1 MGHGSQGRL
10 WAAVAMTGLLGA
22 CVEPLAPPAA
32 PPPAPPVAPAQPSA
46 DSQAMRD
53 HLARVQAAYLDQ
65 GRLRTETA
73 PKDAP
78 FTARQLTEN
87 FLRIAFYDEFTPV
100 GGTLVARRTATHLRR
115 WESPIR
121 MNVEFGPTVPAGQQ
135 LADRTE
141 IAHFVSRLSRL
152 TAVPIS
158 VAQDRTNAN
167 FHVLMV
173 DEDERRAVGP
183 LLRTLSPGIDEA
195 TLRSVTQMPKS
206 TYCSA
211 ISQQPPDR
219 YDYDRAII
227 VIRAEH
233 PDRLRL
239 SCIHEELAQAMG
251 LANDSPAARPSIFN
265 DDEEF
270 ALLTSQDEMMLRI
283 LYDRRLRIGMTEAE
297 ARPIVE
303 TIAAELIG
311 GES

>member
-1 MGHGSQGRL
+1 MRRRGHGGPWL
-10 WAAVAMTGLLGA
+10 AAALTGMLCA
-22 CVEPLAPPAA
+22 CVEPLAPPLA
-32 PPPAPPVAPAQPSA
+32 PPPAPSPPLPQASA
-46 DSQAMRD
+46 DSEAMRA

-78 FTARQLTEN
+78 FTARQLAEN

-115 WESPIR
+115 WETPIR
-121 MNVEFGPTVPAGQQ
+121 MSVDFGPSVPAGQQ
-135 LADRTE
+135 LTDRTE
-141 IAHFVSRLSRL
+141 IAHFASRLSRL
-152 TAVPIS
+152 TGVPI
-158 VAQDRTNAN
+158 AMAPGRAGAN
-167 FHVLMV
+167 FHVLML
-173 DEDERRAVGP
+173 DEDERRAAEP
-183 LLRTLSPGIDEA
+183 LLRELSPGIDAA
-195 TLRSVTQMPKS
+195 TLGSVTQMPRS
-206 TYCSA
+206 TYCTA

-219 YDYDRAII
+219 YGYERAII

-251 LANDSPAARPSIFN
+251 LANDSPDARPSIFN

-283 LYDRRLRIGMTEAE
+283 LYDRRLRTGMTESE

-311 GES
+311 GDS